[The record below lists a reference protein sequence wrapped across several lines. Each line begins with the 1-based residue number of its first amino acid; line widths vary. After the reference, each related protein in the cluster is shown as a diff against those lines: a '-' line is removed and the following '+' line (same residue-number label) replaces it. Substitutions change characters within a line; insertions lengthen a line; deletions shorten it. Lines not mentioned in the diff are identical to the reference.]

1 MMSIKSSS
9 IMDFMAYLPAMK
21 ISQQGLYELRAT
33 MLAHYQ
39 HQGAGC
45 PQPLQPRLSRFG
57 YEMFRGKAAVSGDQL
72 GDSRFNSS

>member
-1 MMSIKSSS
+1 MMPIKSSS
-9 IMDFMAYLPAMK
+9 MMDFMAYLPAMK

-45 PQPLQPRLSRFG
+45 PQHLQPLLSRFRS
-57 YEMFRGKAAVSGDQL
+57 EMFRREAAVSGAQI
-72 GDSRFNSS
+72 GGSR